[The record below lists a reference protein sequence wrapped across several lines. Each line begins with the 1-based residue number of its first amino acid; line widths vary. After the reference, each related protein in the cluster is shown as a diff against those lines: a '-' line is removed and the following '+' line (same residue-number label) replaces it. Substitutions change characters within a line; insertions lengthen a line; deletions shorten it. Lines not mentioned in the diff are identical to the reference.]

1 MPTVVGTLCIKEEN
15 EETQKDT
22 LIDQDMINKRKTNKN
37 TVKYWSFRCQRV
49 FAKLIMVNPLC
60 FFE

>member
-1 MPTVVGTLCIKEEN
+1 MKEEN

-22 LIDQDMINKRKTNKN
+22 LIDQDIINKRKTNKN